1 MSSEPITYV
10 LTVNGDPE
18 TVTAAP
24 DATLVEVLRDTLHLT
39 GAKTGCAQGVCGTC
53 TVLVGGRPARGCLTL
68 AADCADRPV
77 TTVEGLAKNGALT
90 AVQDAFIEG
99 GAIQCGFCTS
109 GMILTV
115 TALLRDNPKPTKT
128 EIREAVSGNLC
139 RCSGY
144 SKIIEAAER
153 AAGSAA

>member
-1 MSSEPITYV
+1 MSPDSISYV
-10 LTVNGDPE
+10 LTVNGDEEP
-18 TVTAAP
+18 VTAAP
-24 DATLVEVLRDTLHLT
+24 DATLVEVLREKLHLT

-53 TVLVGGRPARGCLTL
+53 TVLIGGRPARGCLTL

-77 TTVEGLAKNGALT
+77 TTVEGLAENGALT
-90 AVQDAFIEG
+90 TIQAAFVEG

-115 TALLRDNPKPTKT
+115 TALLRNNPKPSTA

-153 AAGSAA
+153 AAGSAS